1 MESITTVDGS
11 TMPGMKLDE
20 DTFLFEL
27 DFAEL
32 LLDGFF
38 AVVEDDDLTM
48 LDDDSS
54 KDGSTELLSSPQA
67 AKKSAIETEAQKTS
81 LFILHNI
88 KKIPARMSQDKGDP
102 GASAR
107 SATLSRGDK
116 VMETVEATVKQ
127 ITS

>member
-54 KDGSTELLSSPQA
+54 KGGSTELLLSPQA
-67 AKKSAIETEAQKTS
+67 ARKSEIQTEVKKIS

-88 KKIPARMSQDKGDP
+88 KKIPARV
-102 GASAR
+102 
-107 SATLSRGDK
+107 SRDFLK
-116 VMETVEATVKQ
+116 FF
-127 ITS
+127 